1 MRLDRGLFDAMPVS
15 LITTS
20 TVSALCALAQVPRNE
35 LRFRPNFVIAPTSGA
50 PYAEDEWVGRSL
62 RIGDTS
68 PRIHRRARLWA
79 SLSGAPRG
87 GRPRASSPTHNGR
100 PRPACARV

>member
-68 PRIHRRARLWA
+68 VRIDRRDGRCAIVNVDPCRGRPHA
-79 SLSGAPRG
+79 SLPKIT
-87 GRPRASSPTHNGR
+87 GRHR
-100 PRPACARV
+100 P

>member
-68 PRIHRRARLWA
+68 VRIDRRDGRGATPHGGPGRGQPHT
-79 SLSGAPRG
+79 SLRQITA
-87 GRPRASSPTHNGR
+87 
-100 PRPACARV
+100 